1 MARRRRRRPRGNDD
15 RPRSNEEIRSSK
27 VRVIHPEDTDKEHE
41 VVPIERAREIAQS
54 YDLDLVEV
62 APNAKPPVCK
72 VLDFGKYMYKKK
84 KKEKEAKKKQ
94 HTVQVKELRFRPN
107 TDDHDLEFKTRHA
120 RGFLEDG
127 DKVKATVQF
136 RGRDMLYTD
145 RGKELLM
152 DLAEELEDI
161 SEIESRPNMEGRRM
175 FMMLAPTGKGN

>member
-27 VRVIHPEDTDKEHE
+27 VRVIHPQEAEKEHE
-41 VVPIERAREIAQS
+41 VVPIDRAREIAES
-54 YDLDLVEV
+54 YNLDLVEV

-107 TDDHDLEFKTRHA
+107 TDDHDLNFKTRHA

-145 RGKELLM
+145 RGKELLL
-152 DLAEELEDI
+152 DLAEELSDI
-161 SEIESRPNMEGRRM
+161 SEIESKPNMEGRRM
-175 FMMLAPTGKGN
+175 FMMLAPSGKGN

>member
-1 MARRRRRRPRGNDD
+1 M
-15 RPRSNEEIRSSK
+15 
-27 VRVIHPEDTDKEHE
+27 
-41 VVPIERAREIAQS
+41 EIAES
-54 YDLDLVEV
+54 YGLDLVQV
-62 APNAKPPVCK
+62 APDADPPVCK

-136 RGRDMLYTD
+136 RGRDMLYTE
-145 RGKELLM
+145 RGEELLQ
-152 DLAEELEDI
+152 DLAEELSDI
-161 SEIESRPNMEGRRM
+161 SEIESKPTMEGRRM
-175 FMMLAPTGKGN
+175 IMMLAPTGKGGS

>member
-1 MARRRRRRPRGNDD
+1 M
-15 RPRSNEEIRSSK
+15 
-27 VRVIHPEDTDKEHE
+27 
-41 VVPIERAREIAQS
+41 EIARS
-54 YDLDLVEV
+54 YGLDLVEV

-120 RGFLEDG
+120 REFLEDG

-136 RGRDMLYTD
+136 RGRDMLYTE
-145 RGKELLM
+145 RGEELLL
-152 DLAEELEDI
+152 DLAEELGDI
-161 SEIESRPNMEGRRM
+161 SEIESKPNMEGRRM
-175 FMMLAPTGKGN
+175 IMMLAPKGKGGS